1 MSDVQYMVHHSEI
14 MVDGQDDRM
23 RAYSIAALLQNPETG
38 FGMEERLMTLDARM
52 VGFQPREIESCVTS

>member
-23 RAYSIAALLQNPETG
+23 RVYSISALLQNPETG
-38 FGMEERLMTLDARM
+38 FEMEERLMTLDA
-52 VGFQPREIESCVTS
+52 